1 MTTEKMTVTSRQ
13 KYLPIPE
20 PTFTN
25 LLGIVDS
32 GQVKQKMINKSREK
46 GQKTLAHCKVL
57 IIVIIKNIHV
67 FT

>member
-1 MTTEKMTVTSRQ
+1 MTSEKMTVTSRQ

-32 GQVKQKMINKSREK
+32 GQVKQK
-46 GQKTLAHCKVL
+46 
-57 IIVIIKNIHV
+57 IIKIPQVEGKRVEN
-67 FT
+67 TCSL

>member
-1 MTTEKMTVTSRQ
+1 MTSEKMTVTIRQ

-46 GQKTLAHCKVL
+46 G
-57 IIVIIKNIHV
+57 
-67 FT
+67 

>member
-1 MTTEKMTVTSRQ
+1 MTSEKMTVTSRQ

-46 GQKTLAHCKVL
+46 G
-57 IIVIIKNIHV
+57 
-67 FT
+67 

>member
-32 GQVKQKMINKSREK
+32 GQVKQKNHKHTASRGKK
-46 GQKTLAHCKVL
+46 GRKHLL
-57 IIVIIKNIHV
+57 IIKY
-67 FT
+67 